1 MKKKELQAGV
11 SLVEVLIGIALL
23 AVMLAAVAG
32 VLKTGIMSSK
42 FNLALG
48 NILAPARHAANR
60 LSDHLRIE
68 PVSVTS
74 PVAGGSVT
82 QMTYTDA
89 PENGN
94 TYAIYC
100 DSATR
105 AIVITK
111 NGSVTETLAA
121 GVVQSITF
129 LRDTATCSYNCE
141 ELCAADSQAQPSR
154 LTIRIVV
161 NDGSYSGSP
170 QRTLCFTVVMWN
182 VTS

>member
-1 MKKKELQAGV
+1 MSRTKRQAGV
-11 SLVEVLIGIALL
+11 SLVELLIGVALL
-23 AVMLAAVAG
+23 AVMLVAVAG

-42 FNLALG
+42 FNLSLG

-74 PVAGGSVT
+74 PVAGGNVT

-105 AIVITK
+105 AIVIMK

-121 GVVQSITF
+121 GIVQSITF
-129 LRDTATCSYNCE
+129 LRDTETCSYSCE
-141 ELCAADSQAQPSR
+141 GLCTADNQAQSGR
-154 LTIRIVV
+154 LTIKIVV
-161 NDGSYSGSP
+161 SDGSYPGSP

-182 VTS
+182 LTS

>member
-1 MKKKELQAGV
+1 MKQRFRQSGF

-42 FNLALG
+42 FTLSLG
-48 NILAPARHAANR
+48 NVLAPARHAANR

-89 PENGN
+89 PESGN

-100 DSATR
+100 DSVTR

-111 NGSVTETLAA
+111 NGSVIETLAS
-121 GVVQSITF
+121 GVVQSVTF

-141 ELCAADSQAQPSR
+141 ELCAADSQSQTSR
-154 LTIRIVV
+154 VTIKIVV
-161 NDGSYSGSP
+161 SDASYAGSP

-182 VTS
+182 VPS